1 MGTKRRVESD
11 SNAEPL
17 DSTLRSKRVIAGPPF
32 DLQRA
37 RSSQQHV
44 RALNMQFASWV
55 QSQLQNH
62 PDELWEDGV
71 QDYLRHASQIME
83 KFSDVVEWLKA
94 NSTDAESLPNSSP
107 PDLEKKVTTDI
118 WAGADLPK
126 SDNKSFTFPSPFF
139 GSNGSGPGFSI
150 SMLNTKSGSAPF
162 SFASSQVPGQ
172 GSKSL
177 APVVTETAEDVN
189 DDDETEQPSSPS
201 LKRTEEHGIVVV
213 HEVKCKLYVKPDDPA
228 DKGWKDMGVG
238 QLSIKCKKDAAK
250 ATKESKPT
258 IVIRN
263 DVGKVLL
270 NALIYPSIKMNVQKN
285 TITTIFHTLAVG
297 DTSGSESGTAV
308 ARTYLL
314 RTKTEEEINKLA
326 ESIREYTPSS

>member
-1 MGTKRRVESD
+1 MGTKRRVESETNED
-11 SNAEPL
+11 PL
-17 DSTLRSKRVIAGPPF
+17 DSALYSKRIIAGPPF

-44 RALNMQFASWV
+44 RALNTQFASWV
-55 QSQLQNH
+55 QSQIQNH
-62 PDELWEDGV
+62 PDELWQDGLH
-71 QDYLRHASQIME
+71 DYLRHASQIME

-94 NSTDAESLPNSSP
+94 KRTATEALPNSSP
-107 PDLEKKVTTDI
+107 SDLEKKVVTDVKS
-118 WAGADLPK
+118 GLDLPK
-126 SDNKSFTFPSPFF
+126 FDNKSVAFPSPLF
-139 GSNGSGPGFSI
+139 GSNGSVPGFSN
-150 SMLNTKSGSAPF
+150 SLFNTKFGSAPF
-162 SFASSQVPGQ
+162 SFASTLVPAQ

-189 DDDETEQPSSPS
+189 DDKETEQPSSPS
-201 LKRTEEHGIVVV
+201 LKRSEEHDIVVV
-213 HEVKCKLYVKPDDPA
+213 HEVKCKLYIKPDDPA
-228 DKGWKDMGVG
+228 EKGWKDMGVG
-238 QLSIKCKKDAAK
+238 HLSIKCKKDAAK

-285 TITTIFHTLAVG
+285 TITTIFHILASG
-297 DTSGSESGTAV
+297 DTSGSESAV
-308 ARTYLL
+308 ARTFLL

-326 ESIREYTPSS
+326 ESIRDYTPLS

>member
-1 MGTKRRVESD
+1 MGTKRRVESE

-17 DSTLRSKRVIAGPPF
+17 DSTLRSKRVVAGPSF

-44 RALNMQFASWV
+44 RALNTQFAS
-55 QSQLQNH
+55 
-62 PDELWEDGV
+62 GV
-71 QDYLRHASQIME
+71 GAVSAAAQAP
-83 KFSDVVEWLKA
+83 
-94 NSTDAESLPNSSP
+94 ST
-107 PDLEKKVTTDI
+107 
-118 WAGADLPK
+118 
-126 SDNKSFTFPSPFF
+126 
-139 GSNGSGPGFSI
+139 
-150 SMLNTKSGSAPF
+150 
-162 SFASSQVPGQ
+162 

-213 HEVKCKLYVKPDDPA
+213 HEVKCKLYVKA
-228 DKGWKDMGVG
+228 G
-238 QLSIKCKKDAAK
+238 
-250 ATKESKPT
+250 
-258 IVIRN
+258 
-263 DVGKVLL
+263 
-270 NALIYPSIKMNVQKN
+270 
-285 TITTIFHTLAVG
+285 G

-326 ESIREYTPSS
+326 ESIREHSPSS

>member
-213 HEVKCKLYVKPDDPA
+213 HEVKCKLYVK
-228 DKGWKDMGVG
+228 
-238 QLSIKCKKDAAK
+238 
-250 ATKESKPT
+250 
-258 IVIRN
+258 
-263 DVGKVLL
+263 VGKVLL